1 VRLRSLTS
9 AALVGLALAAAAPAA
24 RGADP
29 LTLPNAALLKSE
41 RSMFGQLADQGL
53 ARTRKLWWNDQ
64 KAWYSSQLGHPQPLA
79 SAYSISGFFELTAS
93 VAIAYPTA
101 ANKQTV
107 NTIAEGVENYWD
119 RRLAT
124 GVAGFGWYYG
134 AYDSGDAY
142 FDDNGWLGIAYVE
155 AYRATKNVRWLWDA
169 GRALSFID
177 KFGWDWTGGGG
188 VWWDLYHHHKTS
200 EPLAAGAM
208 IAATLYR
215 FQHKKYFLDTAKR
228 YIAWADANTVQA
240 DRSGLYGRNATDGT
254 IMDYVQGM
262 MMAAEAELCAATND
276 RSWCQKAEA
285 LAEGSLKEFPV
296 LADWAPET
304 DVVFLHGL
312 LRLYSVDHNPRWY
325 AVLYANAKRAAA
337 NARDDQGNW
346 SKRWDG
352 GYAGP
357 YGALYTQAATLQLF
371 GWLAGAAPP
380 PS

>member
-1 VRLRSLTS
+1 VRADRTNFR
-9 AALVGLALAAAAPAA
+9 ALA
-24 RGADP
+24 
-29 LTLPNAALLKSE
+29 E
-41 RSMFGQLADQGL
+41 QGL
-53 ARTRKLWWNDQ
+53 ARTRALWWNDQ
-64 KAWYSSQLGHPQPLA
+64 KQWYISQLDHPQPLA
-79 SAYSISGFFELTAS
+79 SAYTISGLLELAAA
-93 VAIAYPTA
+93 VAIADPTA
-101 ANKQTV
+101 ANKQVV
-107 NTIAEGVENYWD
+107 NTMASGVENYWD
-119 RRLAT
+119 RRLAD

-155 AYRATKNVRWLWDA
+155 AYRATKKTRWLWDA
-169 GRALSFID
+169 GRALGFID
-177 KFGWDWTGGGG
+177 KFGWDRAGGGG
-188 VWWDLYHHHKTS
+188 VWWDLYHHHKTA

-215 FQHKKYFLDTAKR
+215 FQRKPYYLDVAKR
-228 YIAWADANTVQA
+228 YIAWADTYTVQK

-262 MMAAEAELCAATND
+262 MIAADAELCVATKD
-276 RSWCQKAEA
+276 RSWCTKAEA
-285 LAEGSLKEFPV
+285 LADGSLREFPV

-312 LRLYSVDHNPRWY
+312 KRLYDVDHDPRWY
-325 AVLYANAKRAAA
+325 AVLYANAARAAA
-337 NARDDQGNW
+337 NARDDKGNW

-371 GWLAGAAPP
+371 AWVAASTPP
-380 PS
+380 GV